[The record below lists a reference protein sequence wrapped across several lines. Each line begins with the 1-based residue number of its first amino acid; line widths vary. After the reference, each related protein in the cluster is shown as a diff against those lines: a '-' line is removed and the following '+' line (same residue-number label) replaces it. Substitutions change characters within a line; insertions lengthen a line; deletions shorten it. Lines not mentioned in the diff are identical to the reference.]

1 MEYNYQSRQ
10 KLVEAYKGKW
20 KRKLILAS
28 GDTKEA
34 MEQMEKFGQYRPEV
48 NAFLK
53 GVEAKF
59 GDEGFLTPS
68 EFMRKKYKKLV
79 DLYAGK
85 AFAEDFYY
93 IIDKF
98 NQFTAD
104 RCVPNRICRAWS
116 MSSGCCMH
124 AG

>member
-48 NAFLK
+48 NSFLK
-53 GVEAKF
+53 GVEA
-59 GDEGFLTPS
+59 
-68 EFMRKKYKKLV
+68 
-79 DLYAGK
+79 
-85 AFAEDFYY
+85 
-93 IIDKF
+93 
-98 NQFTAD
+98 
-104 RCVPNRICRAWS
+104 
-116 MSSGCCMH
+116 
-124 AG
+124 

>member
-48 NAFLK
+48 NSFLK

-68 EFMRKKYKKLV
+68 GFMRKKYKKLV

-98 NQFTAD
+98 NQFPYSHSVYRRSVRTK
-104 RCVPNRICRAWS
+104 
-116 MSSGCCMH
+116 
-124 AG
+124 